1 MNYIVKGTK
10 KIIVGVVMSLSLV
23 ACAGQTHITAID
35 YADVG
40 TTAVG
45 LTIDGISEA
54 NPIVGVLGDGAAPFV
69 AMGIKYA
76 SKKWLIANG
85 YTPCEADKK
94 VGTVSAFGTANNVV
108 AILGASTPVGIA
120 AGVIGAMIYNSKK
133 QCYSEETFTLTVT
146 PDTKFVDVE

>member
-1 MNYIVKGTK
+1 MFK
-10 KIIVGVVMSLSLV
+10 KKMTVSALAISLAV
-23 ACAGQTHITAID
+23 AGCAGQTPITAID

-40 TTAVG
+40 TTAIG
-45 LTIDGISEA
+45 LTVLDGISEA
-54 NPIVGVLGDGAAPFV
+54 NPVVGILGDGAAPFV

-94 VGTVSAFGTANNVV
+94 VGTASAFGTANNIAV
-108 AILGASTPVGIA
+108 ILGASTPVGIA

-133 QCYSEETFTLTVT
+133 QCYIEETFIVAIT